1 MVFSSLANYPAVVI
15 YNGTMSESLQMSEAY
30 ARDDRERFLD
40 EKESEFYDALE
51 KLKRRSPD
59 ARTIT
64 ARWEREYERALEGG
78 EDLDSFFN
86 RFALFLDHR
95 AEALHSIE
103 INENVEPE
111 VAAMI
116 TSFDRRV
123 ADAFGRR
130 DLFID
135 RGSTAEVYSLPGH
148 EGICVKY
155 ITDQERYNENNHL
168 RTEFRYLDA
177 LSGLS
182 YGHARLPR
190 PYFLRIHPV
199 DGHSYGM
206 EHIQGKSLSLL
217 LQKPEESPELIKAA
231 KNMDQEAVLR
241 DLVGLVELLHEHG
254 VTHNDLKSR
263 NIMFNTAGEWF
274 IIDFGKAR
282 REGPG
287 EDHERLRK
295 IDTASLKGEIR
306 EFFKKLDTISI

>member
-1 MVFSSLANYPAVVI
+1 
-15 YNGTMSESLQMSEAY
+15 MSEILQMPDAS
-30 ARDDRERFLD
+30 ARDNERERFLD
-40 EKESEFYDALE
+40 TKETEFYGALD
-51 KLKRRSPD
+51 KLKKRNPD

-64 ARWEREYERALEGG
+64 ERWEHEYERVLEEGS
-78 EDLDSFFN
+78 DLDNFFN
-86 RFALFLDHR
+86 RFALFLEHR

-123 ADAFGRR
+123 ADAFGRH
-130 DLFID
+130 DLFLD
-135 RGSTAEVYSLPGH
+135 RGSTAEVYALPGH

-168 RTEFRYLDA
+168 RTEFRYLDT

-206 EHIQGKSLSLL
+206 EHIKGKSLSQL
-217 LQKPEESPELIKAA
+217 LQKPDASPELIKFA
-231 KNMDQEAVLR
+231 KEADREAILD
-241 DLVGLVELLHEHG
+241 DLLGLVELLHEHG

-263 NIMFNTAGEWF
+263 NIMFDATGEWF

-295 IDTASLKGEIR
+295 IDIASLKGEIR